1 MSDWGQFFAMGGYG
15 DYVWSAYL
23 VVAVALIANI
33 WVPLRSRA
41 AVLRRLRALADKPA
55 VTRPARPTGPARS
68 PRAKPAQ
75 SGARGATR
83 TGGAM
88 RNKPKTARKGK

>member
-23 VVAVALIANI
+23 VVAVTLIANI
-33 WVPLRSRA
+33 LVPLRSRA
-41 AVLRRLRALADKPA
+41 AVLRRLRALGDKPA
-55 VTRPARPTGPARS
+55 AERPTRPPRPARAAAGNRGP
-68 PRAKPAQ
+68 
-75 SGARGATR
+75 RGATR
-83 TGGAM
+83 TGGGA